1 MSTHH
6 AHPVPLIR
14 RVAAFGVHGLTALGA
29 VLALLALRSAHASE
43 WADLFLW
50 LGLALLIEAVDGPL
64 ARALKVREIAPRWS
78 GETIDLVVDYLN
90 YVLVPAAALALG
102 PVLPEAF
109 AFPAAMVIVIT
120 GAIYFGD
127 TQMRTDDG
135 YFRGFPALWNVVAFY
150 LFLLQPAP
158 YVALALVAFFVVL
171 TFAPIVFVH
180 PLRAKRW
187 RPLNGAL
194 IVVWAV
200 LGIMALI
207 QDLTPSPTTNAGLV
221 VIGVYFALAG
231 FARGKAR

>member
-6 AHPVPLIR
+6 AHPVPFIR
-14 RVAAFGVHGLTALGA
+14 RAAALGVHGLTGFGA

-43 WADLFLW
+43 WADMFLW
-50 LGLALLIEAVDGPL
+50 LGLALLIDAVDGPL
-64 ARALKVREIAPRWS
+64 ARALKVNDILPRWS
-78 GETIDLVVDYLN
+78 GQTIDLVVDYLN

-102 PVLPEAF
+102 PVLPETLAL
-109 AFPAAMVIVIT
+109 PAAGAIVIS

-127 TQMRTDDG
+127 TRMRTDDG

-158 YVALALVAFFVVL
+158 YIALALVGFFIVL
-171 TFAPIVFVH
+171 TFAPVVFVH

-194 IVVWAV
+194 TLIWAV
-200 LGIMALI
+200 LCIMALI

-221 VIGVYFALAG
+221 VIAVYFLLAG
-231 FARGKAR
+231 VARGRAG